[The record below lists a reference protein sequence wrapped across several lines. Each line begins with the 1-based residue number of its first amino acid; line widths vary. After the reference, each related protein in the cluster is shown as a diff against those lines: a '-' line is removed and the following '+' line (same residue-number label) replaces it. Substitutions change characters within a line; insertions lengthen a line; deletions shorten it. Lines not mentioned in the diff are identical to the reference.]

1 MRRRIFDNEGH
12 AYFLTFSCY
21 RRQRLLD
28 DSRAKGIVIHFL
40 SVQLKN
46 QEGRCMGFVVMQEHV
61 HALVRFNDR
70 GRLSTFVNQWKRR
83 SSIALKD
90 LYRKHLRNYGEK
102 IDLNCPM
109 WQPRYYVFN
118 VYSEAKAREKLNYMH
133 NNPVKAGLV
142 NEPADWLYGSARWY
156 LLRKP
161 VGIEIDAAM

>member
-1 MRRRIFDNEGH
+1 
-12 AYFLTFSCY
+12 
-21 RRQRLLD
+21 
-28 DSRAKGIVIHFL
+28 
-40 SVQLKN
+40 
-46 QEGRCMGFVVMQEHV
+46 MQEHV
-61 HALVRFNDR
+61 HALVHFSDR

-102 IDLNCPM
+102 IDLNGPM
-109 WQPRYYVFN
+109 WQPKYYVFN